1 VANALG
7 ASALAR
13 AAGVDAPE
21 IADGLGRFVPDAH
34 RNQLVHTAGGV
45 AWVDDSKATNPHA
58 ADASLRS
65 FSSVVWI
72 VGGLLKGVDI
82 APLVR
87 THATR
92 LSAAVLIGA
101 DRAAVLEAFARHAP
115 TLPLFEV
122 SGADTGNV
130 MREAVRLSA
139 AVAKPGDV
147 VLLAPAAASMDQFTD
162 YADRGSR
169 FAEAV
174 REHLEGPDDDDD
186 TPRPPAAGSA
196 PGA

>member
-1 VANALG
+1 VEPAEIR
-7 ASALAR
+7 SAL
-13 AAGVDAPE
+13 E
-21 IADGLGRFVPDAH
+21 RFRVDAH
-34 RNQLVHTAGGV
+34 RTQEVAVAAGIR
-45 AWVDDSKATNPHA
+45 WVDDSKATNPHA

-72 VGGLLKGVDI
+72 VGGLLKGVEI
-82 APLVR
+82 GPLVR
-87 THATR
+87 AHASR

-101 DRAAVLEAFARHAP
+101 DRSAVLEAFARHAP
-115 TLPLFEV
+115 GLPLFEV
-122 SGADTGNV
+122 TGAETGDV

-162 YADRGSR
+162 YADRGNR

-174 REHLEGPDDDDD
+174 RSHLEGPDDDDD
-186 TPRPPAAGSA
+186 PTRPSTGGQSSGGQP